1 MERQQG
7 SSEQPGMVGL
17 GKDGLRISPTDPLD
31 AVAEDGRRPWK
42 LVWNP
47 ETGEVVHCRP
57 SEDHQFALIRTGKPA
72 NWPQEFERW
81 LRVTFNWEENLA
93 GSRHWHLLEMDWK
106 ARTPDE
112 LTEMEKRSH
121 RVQLAAYRFF
131 AKGHPGL
138 RWAFDL
144 HGRQLVDGTSE
155 RLEGDR
161 LLPDQAFSSP
171 EQAEQVLLAEE
182 GRPG

>member
-81 LRVTFNWEENLA
+81 LRVTRRRDERAAGRRPPAAGPSLLLA
-93 GSRHWHLLEMDWK
+93 GTGRAGPAGRGRAAGL
-106 ARTPDE
+106 
-112 LTEMEKRSH
+112 KRSWTE
-121 RVQLAAYRFF
+121 APACG
-131 AKGHPGL
+131 ANCL
-138 RWAFDL
+138 RSC
-144 HGRQLVDGTSE
+144 GTTA
-155 RLEGDR
+155 G
-161 LLPDQAFSSP
+161 
-171 EQAEQVLLAEE
+171 
-182 GRPG
+182 